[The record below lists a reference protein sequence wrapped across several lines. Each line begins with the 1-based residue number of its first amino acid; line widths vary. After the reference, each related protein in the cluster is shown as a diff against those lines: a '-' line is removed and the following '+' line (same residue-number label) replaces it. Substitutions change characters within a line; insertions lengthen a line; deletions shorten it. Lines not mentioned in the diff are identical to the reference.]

1 MPTRKP
7 QRRKKMSHASPS
19 TSEYLTRK
27 QLIDSK
33 LRAAGWRVAAYQP
46 DRPLSAY
53 ENCAIEEFPTESG
66 PADYALCLGGQILGV
81 VEAKKLSLGPQEVL
95 VQAER
100 YSRGLD
106 TTSFGF
112 NGFHVPF
119 LYSTNGEVI
128 WHHDVRHLL
137 NRSHQIAAF
146 HSPEA
151 LHEFLERD
159 TEAIVDTLLALPND
173 HTRLR
178 PYQREANAAI
188 ERAIANRKR
197 QILVAMA
204 TGTGKT
210 FTMVNEVYRL
220 MKSGVAK
227 RILFL
232 VDRRALAAQAVRAFA
247 SFEPE
252 PNKRFNKIY
261 EVYHQ
266 RFHREDFGE
275 DEKFDPNVLP
285 NSYLT
290 APKPGHAFVYVS
302 TIQRMTVNLFGRNT
316 IFNLGDES
324 IDEDAEKLDIPI
336 HAFDLVIADECHRGY
351 TASEEAVW
359 RETLDHFDAIKIGL
373 TATPAAHTTA
383 YFKDIVFRYEFE
395 RAVQEGYLVD
405 YDVVNINSNVRM
417 QGVFLKEGEKVGV
430 VNSETGAKQLD
441 LLEDE
446 RQFNLTEVEEK
457 VTSPDSN
464 QKILEEVKKYAVA
477 HEAEFGRFP
486 KTLIFAVNDL
496 PHTSHCD
503 QLVDLARDVF
513 GRGDSF
519 VQKITGR
526 VDRPLQM
533 IREFRNRQSP
543 GVVVTVDM
551 LSTGVDIPDLEFIV
565 FLRPVKSR
573 VLFEQMLGRGTRKGE
588 QYPNKSH
595 FVVFDCFGGSLIEY
609 FRNATDITADPPE
622 AEIRTIV
629 EVIDDIWENRDRD
642 YNIRRLVKR
651 LHRIDKQ
658 MSANAREKFAAFIA
672 EGDLAKYAKELPTAL
687 HRDFTGTM
695 ALLRDPNVQ
704 DLLMNYERAP
714 RTFLIAYETE
724 DTVTSEWLVRGAD
737 GREYKP
743 EDYLGAFARFVRENP
758 AHIEAI
764 RILLGHPREWNTEAL
779 AELKQKL
786 TAAPEHFSVT
796 NLQKAHEVHYH
807 KALVD
812 IISMIK
818 HAAKEEE
825 PLLTARER
833 VEKAFEK
840 VTAGKT
846 FTPDQEMWLKVIK
859 AHLVENL
866 TIDREDFNLLPVF
879 TRQGGLSQAT
889 RVFAG
894 GLDDLLEKLNEA
906 IAA

>member
-1 MPTRKP
+1 MHK
-7 QRRKKMSHASPS
+7 SSPGK
-19 TSEYLTRK
+19 SEYLTRK
-27 QLIDSK
+27 QIIDSK
-33 LRAAGWRVAAYQP
+33 LRTAGWRVAPFQAE
-46 DRPLSAY
+46 RPLSAY
-53 ENCAIEEFPTESG
+53 DRCAIEEFPAESG
-66 PADYALCLGGQILGV
+66 PADYALCVDGKILGV
-81 VEAKKLSLGPQEVL
+81 VEAKRLSLGPQEVL

-100 YSRGLD
+100 YSRGVSSSRFD
-106 TTSFGF
+106 F

-128 WHHDVRHLL
+128 WHHDVRHSL
-137 NRSHQIAAF
+137 NRSHQLAAF
-146 HSPEA
+146 HAPEA
-151 LHEFLERD
+151 LLEFLERD
-159 TEAIVDTLLALPND
+159 SEAANDGLLNLPNN

-197 QILVAMA
+197 QMLVAMA

-210 FTMVNEVYRL
+210 FTMVNEAYRL

-252 PNKRFNKIY
+252 PNKKFNKIY

-266 RFHREDFGE
+266 AFHREDFGA

-316 IFNLGDES
+316 IFNLGDEA
-324 IDEDAEKLDIPI
+324 IDEDAEKLHIPI
-336 HAFDLVIADECHRGY
+336 HAFDLIIADECHRGY

-383 YFKDIVFRYEFE
+383 YFKDVVFRYEFE

-405 YDVVNINSNVRM
+405 YDVVNVNSNVRM

-446 RQFNLTEVEEK
+446 RQFNLTEIEEK

-464 QKILEEVKKYAVA
+464 QKILEEVKRYAVA
-477 HEAEFGRFP
+477 HEAEFGHFP
-486 KTLIFAVNDL
+486 KTPIFAVNDL

-503 QLVDLARDVF
+503 QLADLARDVF

-526 VDRPLQM
+526 VDRPLQK

-551 LSTGVDIPDLEFIV
+551 LSTGVDIPDLELIA

-573 VLFEQMLGRGTRKGE
+573 ILFEQMLGRGTRKGE
-588 QYPNKSH
+588 HYPNKSH
-595 FVVFDCFGGSLIEY
+595 FVVFDCFGGTLIEY
-609 FRNATDITADPPE
+609 FKNATDITAEPPE
-622 AEIRTIV
+622 SEIRTIV
-629 EVIDDIWENRDRD
+629 EVIDNIWENRDRD

-651 LHRIDKQ
+651 LQRIDKQ
-658 MSANAREKFAAFIA
+658 MSAKAREMFAAHIA
-672 EGDLAKYAKELPTAL
+672 EGDLAKYARELPTAL
-687 HRDFTGTM
+687 RRDFTGTM
-695 ALLRDPNVQ
+695 GLLRDAAFQ

-743 EDYLGAFARFVRENP
+743 EDYLSAFARFVRENP

-764 RILLGHPREWNTEAL
+764 RILLGRPREWNTEVL
-779 AELKQKL
+779 SELKQKL
-786 TAAPEHFSVT
+786 AAAPEHFSLA

-846 FTPDQEMWLKVIK
+846 FTPDQEAWLKVIR

-894 GLDDLLEKLNEA
+894 GLDGLIEKLNEA